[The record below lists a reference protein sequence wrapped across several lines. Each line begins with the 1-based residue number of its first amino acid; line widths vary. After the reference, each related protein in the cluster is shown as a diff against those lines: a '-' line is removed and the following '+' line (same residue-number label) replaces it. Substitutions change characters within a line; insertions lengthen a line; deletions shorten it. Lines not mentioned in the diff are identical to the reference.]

1 MAKELKDVTI
11 RNIKPSN
18 KDQRLYDGDGLY
30 LLVKSNGYKWW
41 RFDYTFD
48 KKRKTLSIG
57 VYPDVSLGLARDK
70 RHECRQLIAQGIDPS
85 KQRKMEQAANSEQQ
99 ALDQCIELGIAIPGS
114 FEAVARDW
122 LDQKYRKET
131 TAVTLQK
138 TTRQLELHAFRVI
151 GATPIQS
158 LKSSDILAMLKP
170 LANANKVETV
180 HRVRTLCNSIF
191 NYAIVHNIVEYNPVI
206 ALQGA
211 LPAIQVTHRAAITEP
226 VRVGQLLRDLYS
238 YTGTFVVTR
247 ALRLSALLMV
257 RPGELRQ
264 AEWKDFYL
272 EDAEWRYYVTK
283 TGTEHNVPL
292 SKQALE
298 ILTELQLITGKE
310 RYVLPSSR
318 NDGRP
323 MSENTIRQALRTMGY
338 ANEDMSAH
346 GFRTTASTLLN
357 EQGWSPDAIE
367 RQLAHSP
374 KDKVRAAYNRA
385 QYLDERKR
393 MMQAW
398 ADYLDKLRLGAEV
411 LPFEKP
417 A

>member
-11 RNIKPSN
+11 RNIKPSD
-18 KDQRLYDGDGLY
+18 KDQRLSDGDGLY
-30 LLVKSNGYKWW
+30 LLIKPNGSKWW
-41 RFDYTFD
+41 RLDYTFE
-48 KKRKTLSIG
+48 KKRKTLSVG
-57 VYPDVSLGLARDK
+57 VYPDVSLSLARAK
-70 RHECRQLIAQGIDPS
+70 RQECRQLIAQGIDPS
-85 KQRKMEQAANSEQQ
+85 QQRKTEHTSTKEQQ
-99 ALDQCIELGIAIPGS
+99 AIEECMALGLAIPGS

-122 LDQKYRKET
+122 LAHKYSKET

-138 TTRQLELHAFRVI
+138 TTRQLELHAFPSI
-151 GATPIQS
+151 GSTPIKD
-158 LKSSDILAMLKP
+158 LKSSNILAMLKP
-170 LANANKVETV
+170 LANDNKIETV
-180 HRVRTLCNSIF
+180 HRVRMLCNSIF

-226 VRVGQLLRDLYS
+226 VRVGQLLRDIYS
-238 YTGTFVVTR
+238 YSGTFVVTR

-272 EDAEWRYYVTK
+272 DDAEWRYFVTK
-283 TGTEHNVPL
+283 TSTEHTVPL
-292 SKQALE
+292 SKQALA
-298 ILTELQLITGKE
+298 ILTEVHQLTGQD
-310 RYVLPSSR
+310 RYVFPSSR

-338 ANEDMSAH
+338 GNEDMSAH

-357 EQGWSPDAIE
+357 ERGWGADAIE

-385 QYLDERKR
+385 QYMDERRR
-393 MMQAW
+393 MMQSW
-398 ADYLDKLRLGAEV
+398 ADYLDLLRTGAEIV
-411 LPFEKP
+411 PFGKQ